1 VELEIDVGAMDLEID
16 DALVAGARI
25 TADPI
30 HQNLQVNAGS
40 GSGKRK
46 QRSPSDL
53 CRDGAG
59 IGGGGVC
66 LLCYQGGGEG
76 EGEGRGWPAA
86 SSIPEGAPTRR
97 WIEGERQG
105 KGRGWGRRGGATL
118 GGRGKEPLQ
127 EACYR
132 GPPLSRRSSTA
143 VEATARLRCT
153 PYSASH
159 RLWSSSA
166 LPLLRIEVRP
176 RGDAYGEWLG
186 DK

>member
-1 VELEIDVGAMDLEID
+1 MSAPWTSRSTTHLSPELVLPPTQFTRTYRSTPDLG
-16 DALVAGARI
+16 L
-25 TADPI
+25 
-30 HQNLQVNAGS
+30 GS
-40 GSGKRK
+40 GNRGHRRIYVGMVRASAAVASACSATKVEEKERERAAVG
-46 QRSPSDL
+46 QRRAPSPRALPLAVGS
-53 CRDGAG
+53 R
-59 IGGGGVC
+59 
-66 LLCYQGGGEG
+66 ER
-76 EGEGRGWPAA
+76 GRGKEEAGE
-86 SSIPEGAPTRR
+86 EG
-97 WIEGERQG
+97 
-105 KGRGWGRRGGATL
+105 GGATL